1 MKMTRP
7 LAAAFAAILVG
18 GVVFVVAVSGG
29 SAKKAQP
36 SVAAGSAIGV
46 KQTSLGKT
54 LVDANGRTLYLFQ
67 ADKRGV
73 SNLSQAGL
81 AIWPAFT
88 ATGTPLA
95 NGGASAAAIST
106 IAGPGAT
113 RQVTYNGHP
122 LYYYVGDKNAGDT
135 HGQGLNQFGALWFVL
150 SPGGNAVTSSPSTAA
165 TQPSPPSRADGYG
178 Y

>member
-1 MKMTRP
+1 MMTMTRS
-7 LAAAFAAILVG
+7 LSAALAAILVG
-18 GVVFVVAVSGG
+18 GVVLVLAVSGG

-36 SVAAGSAIGV
+36 SVAAGSAISV

-67 ADKRGV
+67 ADKQGV

-106 IAGPGAT
+106 IAGPA
-113 RQVTYNGHP
+113 RP
-122 LYYYVGDKNAGDT
+122 D
-135 HGQGLNQFGALWFVL
+135 
-150 SPGGNAVTSSPSTAA
+150 
-165 TQPSPPSRADGYG
+165 R
-178 Y
+178 